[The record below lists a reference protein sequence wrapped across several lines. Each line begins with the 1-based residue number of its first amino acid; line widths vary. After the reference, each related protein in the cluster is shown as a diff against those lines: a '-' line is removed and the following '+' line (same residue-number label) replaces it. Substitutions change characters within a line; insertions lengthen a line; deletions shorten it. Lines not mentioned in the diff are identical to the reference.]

1 MKKNILAI
9 KKGKPVISYKFKRNN
24 SIDSNDIKSVVK
36 VMKTGVLSGFIAS
49 KGDSFFG
56 GTQVKN
62 FEKQWSKF
70 FKVKY
75 AISVNSWTSG
85 LIASIGALD
94 VNPGDEIITTPW
106 TMCATATAIIH
117 WNCIPVFADIE
128 PDTFCIDP
136 KSVEKKITKRTKAI
150 LAVDIFGQSCDYQAL
165 KKIAKRNKLKLICDS
180 AQSILTKYKGKYV
193 SSIGDIGGYS
203 LNYHKHIN
211 TGEGGVIVTN
221 NKVYANKM
229 YSLRNHAEAVVDNSS
244 KKKIANMVGYNFRMG
259 EIEAAIGIQQLKKV
273 KERVKLKQD
282 IARKLNFGL
291 KNLKGLKLPKIR
303 NHSTHSY
310 YIYPMIL
317 DIKKLK
323 IKRYKIFKALTA
335 EGVQGL
341 TEKYVLIHLYPMYK
355 KKIAYGLKNFPWS
368 ITRKIKYKKGL
379 CPVAENLQNNTFLG
393 LQIQL
398 FDLRRKDVNKIIEA
412 FKKVWRN
419 IEHLR

>member
-1 MKKNILAI
+1 
-9 KKGKPVISYKFKRNN
+9 
-24 SIDSNDIKSVVK
+24 
-36 VMKTGVLSGFIAS
+36 
-49 KGDSFFG
+49 
-56 GTQVKN
+56 
-62 FEKQWSKF
+62 
-70 FKVKY
+70 
-75 AISVNSWTSG
+75 
-85 LIASIGALD
+85 
-94 VNPGDEIITTPW
+94 
-106 TMCATATAIIH
+106 
-117 WNCIPVFADIE
+117 
-128 PDTFCIDP
+128 
-136 KSVEKKITKRTKAI
+136 
-150 LAVDIFGQSCDYQAL
+150 
-165 KKIAKRNKLKLICDS
+165 
-180 AQSILTKYKGKYV
+180 
-193 SSIGDIGGYS
+193 
-203 LNYHKHIN
+203 
-211 TGEGGVIVTN
+211 
-221 NKVYANKM
+221 
-229 YSLRNHAEAVVDNSS
+229 
-244 KKKIANMVGYNFRMG
+244 MVGYNFRMG